1 MSLVDQ
7 RMMRPALIGGAAL
20 GVASAIPFLN
30 CLNCA
35 CCALVI
41 AGGMLAA
48 YLYFKDLPAPASP
61 PYGDA
66 ALLGALTGIFGAVIS
81 TIVQLPFTFLM
92 SGMNARSRV
101 QLQEMMSREEVP
113 EALKGFLN
121 VMASSGAGTA
131 AGILMGLAFS
141 LVLFSIFAMIG
152 ALIYLAAFG
161 KKGQPMPP
169 APPSAPPEPPSPF
182 EPPPAPPTWQ
192 Q

>member
-48 YLYFKDLPAPASP
+48 YLYFKDMPAPASP

-92 SGMNARSRV
+92 SGMNARSRE
-101 QLQEMMSREEVP
+101 QIEQMMSRDEVP
-113 EALKGFLN
+113 EALKGVLN
-121 VMASSGAGTA
+121 MMASSGAGTV
-131 AGILMGLAFS
+131 AGVLIGLAFS

-152 ALIYLAAFG
+152 ALIYVAAFG

-169 APPSAPPEPPSPF
+169 APPPVTPMPP